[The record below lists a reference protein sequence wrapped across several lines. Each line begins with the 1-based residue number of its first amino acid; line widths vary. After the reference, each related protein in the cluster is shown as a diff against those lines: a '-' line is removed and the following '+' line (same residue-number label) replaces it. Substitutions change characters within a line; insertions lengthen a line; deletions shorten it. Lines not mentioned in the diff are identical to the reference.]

1 VLATRLRIYGA
12 KMDLPNQTELLAQLA
27 NTISDNLERNRP
39 TLPRVAYSLEEIA
52 TMVGVSKRVIENQLN
67 ARLLRG
73 KRVGRSI
80 LITHREL
87 ERWLNG

>member
-1 VLATRLRIYGA
+1 MEES
-12 KMDLPNQTELLAQLA
+12 KQTELLAQLA
-27 NTISDNLERNRP
+27 NTIADNLQRNRP
-39 TLPRVAYSLEEIA
+39 TLPRVAYSLAEVA
-52 TMVGVSKRVIENQLN
+52 TMVGVSKRVIETQLN

-73 KRVGRSI
+73 KRVGRCI

>member
-1 VLATRLRIYGA
+1 
-12 KMDLPNQTELLAQLA
+12 MEQSNQTEILADLTRRLA
-27 NTISDNLERNRP
+27 DNIERARQP
-39 TLPRVAYSLEEIA
+39 LPRVAYSLSEVAI
-52 TMVGVSKRVIENQLN
+52 MVGVSKRVIENQLN